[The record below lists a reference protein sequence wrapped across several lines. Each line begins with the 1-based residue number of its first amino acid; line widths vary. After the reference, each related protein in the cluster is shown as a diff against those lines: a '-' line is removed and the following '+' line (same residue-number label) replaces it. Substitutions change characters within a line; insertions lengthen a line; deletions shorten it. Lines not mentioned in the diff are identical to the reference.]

1 MNVVKYRGD
10 EYRATPKQLAEL
22 GVIGRHWYSV
32 SRNSI
37 AAYAKKQG
45 VTVKYTCDVLAIVS
59 PRVSVERSVKIAKD
73 YIERDTYTL
82 GLMGARIRA
91 LQRYERY
98 GEIMGP
104 KIEAFSR
111 ALQGDETACVIDAWV
126 LRGLGL
132 ERTRPNKRKAERSI
146 RSLATYLGWPVAQTQ
161 ASVWTGARI
170 LTGVPRPH
178 APLRLA

>member
-1 MNVVKYRGD
+1 MNVVEYRGA
-10 EYRATPKQLAEL
+10 EYRATPKQLAET

-32 SRNSI
+32 SRNSV
-37 AAYAKKQG
+37 AAYADKQG
-45 VTVKYTCDVLAIVS
+45 TTLEYVCDVLAIVS

-98 GEIMGP
+98 GEVMGP
-104 KIEAFSR
+104 KITAFSK

-126 LRGLGL
+126 FRGLGL
-132 ERTRPNKRKAERSI
+132 QVTRPNRRKAERSI
-146 RSLATYLGWPVAQTQ
+146 RSLASHLGWSVAQTQ
-161 ASVWTGARI
+161 ASVWTGTRI
-170 LTGVPRPH
+170 LTGVPKPH
-178 APLRLA
+178 APLQL